1 MSKSELFKVV
11 HDLVII
17 AVVTKESHFE
27 RDTKTHK
34 YTDIQMT
41 LTFDFNVIL
50 IGQGRRFHPTWSTVS
65 MTNSKEVIL
74 WKFKYF

>member
-34 YTDIQMT
+34 YTDFQMA
-41 LTFDFNVIL
+41 LTFDFTS
-50 IGQGRRFHPTWSTVS
+50 F
-65 MTNSKEVIL
+65 
-74 WKFKYF
+74 